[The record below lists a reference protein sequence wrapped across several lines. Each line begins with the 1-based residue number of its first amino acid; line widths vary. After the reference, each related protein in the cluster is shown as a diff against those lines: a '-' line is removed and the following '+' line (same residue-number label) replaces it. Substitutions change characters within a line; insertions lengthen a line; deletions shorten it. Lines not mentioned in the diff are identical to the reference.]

1 LTAAAQLFM
10 GRRPIIAD
18 ERRLL
23 AWDLAFADASG
34 APWIPIPSAAEADER
49 LARLTQLA
57 SGMDWDAL
65 SCGARLLLTVDRHT
79 VFSDFVEK
87 LPRNRVW
94 LGLERCDEI
103 DGRLAHR
110 LYALHAQRGCR
121 LVLLD
126 YGRRDPR
133 EPLID
138 LTEAVEFDGL
148 ALAPAERDI
157 LVRRAHRRSLSVL
170 GRGVD
175 RDQDL
180 VTLRESG
187 FDWIQGRCCLE
198 ASRVGETVANEEGRV
213 LLDLLLASNDELEI
227 SPVAARIQSNERLS
241 QGLLRLVNSLDLARA
256 QKIGSISQ
264 ALMMIGAQGLVRWLA
279 LLLFQVGTAAGQ
291 RGPLFRVAASRGRL
305 MELLTRDREGEGAT
319 GKEAAEE
326 AFLVGILSLVHVLL
340 GVDRASAIDGLPI
353 FEDLQLALIRHEGEV
368 GRLLQLVE
376 CLEAGCFVEAAALA
390 EELEIP
396 PDRILDRQAE
406 AYEWV
411 LRMIKVD
418 AAG

>member
-1 LTAAAQLFM
+1 MQLFM

-34 APWIPIPSAAEADER
+34 APWIPAPSATDADER

-57 SGMDWDAL
+57 DGLDWDAL
-65 SCGARLLLTVDRHT
+65 CCGARVLLTVDRPML
-79 VFSDFVEK
+79 FSDFIEK

-121 LVLLD
+121 LVLFD

-133 EPLID
+133 EQLIE

-148 ALAPAERDI
+148 GLAPAERDT
-157 LVRRAHRRSLSVL
+157 LVRRAHRRNLSVL

-180 VTLRESG
+180 ATLRASG
-187 FDWIQGRCCLE
+187 FDWLQGRCCLE
-198 ASRVGETVANEEGRV
+198 SSTGGGAVANEEGRV
-213 LLDLLLASNDELEI
+213 LLDLLLESNAELEI
-227 SPVAARIQSNERLS
+227 SPVADRIHSNERLS
-241 QGLLRLVNSLDLARA
+241 QGLLRLVNSLELARA
-256 QKIGSISQ
+256 QKIDSISQ

-279 LLLFQVGTAAGQ
+279 LLLFQVGTTTGH
-291 RGPLFRVAASRGRL
+291 RDPLFRVAASRARV
-305 MELLTRDREGEGAT
+305 MELLTRDREGEGAA

-353 FEDLQLALIRHEGEV
+353 FEDLQLALIHYEGEV
-368 GRLLQLVE
+368 GRLLRLTE
-376 CLEAGCFVEAAALA
+376 CLEAGGFVEAAVLT

-396 PDRILDRQAE
+396 PDRILDQQAQ
-406 AYEWV
+406 AWEWV